1 VNTTVL
7 RHQKGIRSKIN
18 KRKKIKEKV
27 SKETKITIYYGK
39 KSYFCSIKLI
49 KMPVTE
55 KYINPFTDFGFKKLF
70 GTEPNKDLLI
80 DFLNEVI
87 LPEQRRITDLSY
99 KKNDQI
105 GATEF
110 DRKAIFDLYCTGSN
124 NERFI
129 VEMQKAKQNYF
140 KDRTVFYSTFPIQE
154 QAQKGDWDYKLS
166 EVFTVGILDFVFS
179 DENTTEESKPKKK
192 VQKESLKEPKED
204 KEVRHVV
211 NLKDQ
216 KCRVFYDKLT
226 FIYLEMPNFTKT
238 EDELETTYD
247 KWLYVLKN
255 LATLPNRP
263 LKLQEKIFQR
273 LFETAEI
280 AKFSPEEKEQYE
292 ESLKSYRDL
301 KNVIDTSYGDGKK
314 DGENAEKV
322 KGIIKA
328 LKQGKLTIAEIA
340 EVFSTTV
347 EFVNKVKKEHNI

>member
-1 VNTTVL
+1 MT
-7 RHQKGIRSKIN
+7 
-18 KRKKIKEKV
+18 
-27 SKETKITIYYGK
+27 
-39 KSYFCSIKLI
+39 
-49 KMPVTE
+49 VTE

-87 LPEQRRITDLSY
+87 LPEPRKITDLSY
-99 KKNDQI
+99 KKNDQL
-105 GATEF
+105 GSTEF

-140 KDRTVFYSTFPIQE
+140 KDRTIFYSTFPIQE

-179 DENTTEESKPKKK
+179 DDKTTAEESKSKKK
-192 VQKESLKEPKED
+192 VQNESLTEPKEG

-255 LATLPNRP
+255 LSTLTDRP
-263 LKLQEKIFQR
+263 IKLQEKIFQR

-292 ESLKSYRDL
+292 DSLKSYRDL
-301 KNVIDTSYGDGKK
+301 KNVIDTSYGDGKQ
-314 DGENAEKV
+314 DGKTEEKID
-322 KGIIKA
+322 GIISS
-328 LKQGKLTIAEIA
+328 LKRGKLSIEEIA
-340 EVFSTTV
+340 EDFKTTID
-347 EFVNKVKKEHNI
+347 FVLQIKTEQNL